1 MFCIKPGQVSTDM
14 TDLLSVSR
22 KSNFA
27 SSRKHTYLASNMAD
41 VAVDRNVSDQVR
53 DIIFDAIKS
62 IIRKSEQPDA
72 ISIIDYITRN
82 LASFKEVE
90 LMDSILELVDSGIL
104 INKKTKQ
111 DLDSLFLNEGT
122 LTDNTPQEQN
132 NNLTDINPVDIE
144 TPNCTLV
151 EASTKSYSDRFN
163 NLKGKVNSNTT
174 NFAAFKS
181 FV

>member
-82 LASFKEVE
+82 LASFK
-90 LMDSILELVDSGIL
+90 DSTG
-104 INKKTKQ
+104 
-111 DLDSLFLNEGT
+111 
-122 LTDNTPQEQN
+122 
-132 NNLTDINPVDIE
+132 
-144 TPNCTLV
+144 
-151 EASTKSYSDRFN
+151 
-163 NLKGKVNSNTT
+163 
-174 NFAAFKS
+174 
-181 FV
+181 